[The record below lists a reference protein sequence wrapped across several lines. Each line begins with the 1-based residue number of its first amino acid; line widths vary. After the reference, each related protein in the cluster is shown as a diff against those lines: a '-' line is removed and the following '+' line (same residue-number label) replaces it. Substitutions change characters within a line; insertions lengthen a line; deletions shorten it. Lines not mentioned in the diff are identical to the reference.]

1 MRLVPTSVNKVE
13 AARYT
18 VLRAGVKRNDSQIG
32 RTTQLDQAME
42 AMRCLSVWQGIDD
55 GWGRWG
61 TEWPSRRQPAFTAGV
76 RDTKRWN
83 C

>member
-32 RTTQLDQAME
+32 RTIQLDQAME
-42 AMRCLSVWQGIDD
+42 AMHCPGVWQGISD
-55 GWGRWG
+55 G
-61 TEWPSRRQPAFTAGV
+61 
-76 RDTKRWN
+76 
-83 C
+83 